1 MTQLSQ
7 RISKII
13 SDLLCSVCLDVYKE
27 PVVLT
32 FGHSFCNACIQRWW
46 RQEAT
51 LDCPYCKQPSSHR
64 NPPRNLN
71 LCEAFLLERT
81 ERLSTS
87 PESLCSLH
95 AEKLKLFCL
104 DHQRLLC
111 VICLHSERH
120 TCHTIRPVDEAAQD
134 HREILQELLKP
145 AQQKLEVFKDI
156 KGNFDQTAKDIEVQG
171 QDTERQIKDE
181 FSMLSKFLKEEEEA
195 RLCVV
200 RKEKMEKIQIM
211 KIKSA
216 ALSRETAALSDR
228 IRATEEV
235 LRAEDLSFLQRYKSA
250 AEGAKQPLPDDPQ
263 PVPGGLIDME
273 KHLNNLSI
281 KILESI
287 KKKATTVVSFRRLLT
302 HINP

>member
-1 MTQLSQ
+1 MATRSEEN
-7 RISKII
+7 
-13 SDLLCSVCLDVYKE
+13 LLCPVCYDVFKD
-27 PVVLT
+27 PVLLT
-32 FGHSFCNACIQRWW
+32 CGHSFCNNCLQRWW
-46 RQEAT
+46 KEKT
-51 LDCPYCKQPSSHR
+51 TPECPLCKRRSKQWD
-64 NPPRNLN
+64 PPRNLALKN

-81 ERLSTS
+81 STS
-87 PESLCSLH
+87 PAALCSLH

-104 DHQRLLC
+104 DHQQLLC

-120 TCHTIRPVDEAAQD
+120 TCHTIRPIDEAARD
-134 HREILQELLKP
+134 HREILRELLKP

-171 QDTERQIKDE
+171 QDTERQIKDV

-195 RLCVV
+195 RLRVV
-200 RKEKMEKIQIM
+200 RQEKMEKIQTM
-211 KIKSA
+211 KERSA
-216 ALSRETAALSDR
+216 ALSRDTAALSDR
-228 IRATEEV
+228 VRATEEV

-250 AEGAKQPLPDDPQ
+250 AEGAQQLLPDDPQ

-281 KILESI
+281 EILESI

-302 HINP
+302 HIKA